1 MTAVMICALSLAGLG
16 ASHARPAHAPQSAHS
31 NGLPCNAVCKAYM
44 TWSHRV
50 TAMFHPSRPLKMARP
65 TRPQQKFAA
74 HHRGLPRM
82 AHHAPGTR
90 ERGLNS
96 FAQLRVQNDAT
107 AEAPQATE
115 APRATETPQAAAA
128 PQVAEAAQAAVTP
141 QVAAAPQAAKT
152 AHAAETPQAAEMPP
166 AAEKAQAAEAP
177 PAEVTA
183 SRPIDQIADRF
194 PTAAEF
200 MTARAGIDSPTHE
213 AAESTVV
220 ALESRVAAVADTT
233 PADQATGTVDASAHG
248 ADMRLVAFLLLA
260 LCTLA
265 GLRIWRWFRVRRDA
279 DRERISTF
287 DQAIARARPK
297 LRLVEAATEL
307 GPGA

>member
-1 MTAVMICALSLAGLG
+1 MTAVLICALSLAGLD

-50 TAMFHPSRPLKMARP
+50 TAMFRPSRPLKMARP
-65 TRPQQKFAA
+65 TRPQQKLAA

-107 AEAPQATE
+107 AETPRAAE
-115 APRATETPQAAAA
+115 APSATETPQAAAA
-128 PQVAEAAQAAVTP
+128 PQVTE
-141 QVAAAPQAAKT
+141 T
-152 AHAAETPQAAEMPP
+152 AHAAETPQTAEMPP